1 MIGCEVG
8 KGSGTLFIS
17 RWYNFT
23 KYVEIYGDSGE
34 YKLALVYQQA
44 YVSTMW
50 IVLWTHP
57 TTPT

>member
-34 YKLALVYQQA
+34 YQLALVYGE
-44 YVSTMW
+44 
-50 IVLWTHP
+50 VLSHHGP
-57 TTPT
+57 M